1 MPIGKINKDKYS
13 QKMEKTN
20 LIEFDK
26 TKLSALA
33 LKAKNFNDPDGIQIF
48 NTTIV
53 IMGLVTKV
61 LHFALFS
68 TIAHAII

>member
-33 LKAKNFNDPDGIQIF
+33 LKAKKFNDPDGI
-48 NTTIV
+48 
-53 IMGLVTKV
+53 
-61 LHFALFS
+61 
-68 TIAHAII
+68 

>member
-1 MPIGKINKDKYS
+1 
-13 QKMEKTN
+13 MEKTN
-20 LIEFDK
+20 LIEFNK

-33 LKAKNFNDPDGIQIF
+33 LKAKNLNDPDEIQIF